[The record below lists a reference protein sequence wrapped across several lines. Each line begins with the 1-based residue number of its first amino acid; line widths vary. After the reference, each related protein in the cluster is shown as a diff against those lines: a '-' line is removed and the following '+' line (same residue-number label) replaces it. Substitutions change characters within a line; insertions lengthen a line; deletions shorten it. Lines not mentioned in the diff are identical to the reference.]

1 MIISTIIVREILE
14 EWDYQCNPS
23 PPTYILS
30 LDKFILKA
38 FNRLFHDCE
47 IGRPL
52 VANFLLAFLDH
63 YTPHTSVK
71 TINIY
76 IL

>member
-1 MIISTIIVREILE
+1 M
-14 EWDYQCNPS
+14 
-23 PPTYILS
+23 PT

-38 FNRLFHDCE
+38 FNRLFHDCK
-47 IGRPL
+47 ISRPL
-52 VANFLLAFLDH
+52 VANFLLGFLDH
-63 YTPHTSVK
+63 YTPHTSIK